1 MNNERPDLRSTDY
14 DSDKITNY
22 DRRFEQG
29 KKDCAFFHIL
39 GVVSVVVATIFMYA
53 FGCTDPSEMKYLFG
67 MPLWFTGVVI
77 IYLVMFVIGIVYM
90 SKWEEFPFTAREEK
104 KKKEEDQK

>member
-1 MNNERPDLRSTDY
+1 MNNEKSDLKSTEIDI
-14 DSDKITNY
+14 DKITNY

-39 GVVSVVVATIFMYA
+39 GVVSVVVATIFMYT

-77 IYLVMFVIGIVYM
+77 IFLAMFVIGIVYM
-90 SKWEEFPFTAREEK
+90 SKWEEFPFTAREGK
-104 KKKEEDQK
+104 KTKEEDQK